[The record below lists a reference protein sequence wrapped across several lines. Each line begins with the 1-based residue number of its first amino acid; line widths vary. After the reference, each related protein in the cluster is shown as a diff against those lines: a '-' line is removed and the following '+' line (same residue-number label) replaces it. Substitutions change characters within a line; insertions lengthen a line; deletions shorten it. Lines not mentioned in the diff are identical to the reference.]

1 MSTLEPNVNTQL
13 TFLTNCKQTAV
24 IVFWKCFILSKL
36 IFWTKSQVLPQCVKL
51 HFSCLLFSGDGDHT
65 KHCLRYTLFFG
76 LAWQN
81 SFMESYGQQRSCD
94 SRAPLG
100 SRRSSGLTWHSLA
113 CNCRAHAPKLDLLHY
128 SLRRST
134 TFGHSIHFSTLR
146 IFGVFNTLFKPGQF
160 QVPKSSTHLLECKLT
175 WA

>member
-1 MSTLEPNVNTQL
+1 MIRSLE
-13 TFLTNCKQTAV
+13 
-24 IVFWKCFILSKL
+24 IVCELSEPRFQKKWCISL
-36 IFWTKSQVLPQCVKL
+36 QNWLFRTKYLVLPQCVKKI
-51 HFSCLLFSGDGDHT
+51 LFSGDGDHT

-76 LAWQN
+76 LTWQN

-113 CNCRAHAPKLDLLHY
+113 CNCRAHAPKLDLLYY

>member
-1 MSTLEPNVNTQL
+1 MSTLDPNVNTQTQL
-13 TFLTNCKQTAV
+13 TFLTKCKQTAV
-24 IVFWKCFILSKL
+24 LRSENVLFYQNWF
-36 IFWTKSQVLPQCVKL
+36 FWTKSQVLPQCAKL

-76 LAWQN
+76 LTWQN

-100 SRRSSGLTWHSLA
+100 SRRSSGLTRLSLA
-113 CNCRAHAPKLDLLHY
+113 CNCRANAPKLDLLYY

-160 QVPKSSTHLLECKLT
+160 QVQSSKVWIIAPKL
-175 WA
+175 